1 MLGNKVEMSIVEA
14 IEENDTLLRVG
25 IAFESMGAR
34 HRVAEAL
41 ERNYERRKIADRFPR
56 LA

>member
-1 MLGNKVEMSIVEA
+1 MDIVQS

-41 ERNYERRKIADRFPR
+41 ERNYERSKFS
-56 LA
+56 LSSKFFNS